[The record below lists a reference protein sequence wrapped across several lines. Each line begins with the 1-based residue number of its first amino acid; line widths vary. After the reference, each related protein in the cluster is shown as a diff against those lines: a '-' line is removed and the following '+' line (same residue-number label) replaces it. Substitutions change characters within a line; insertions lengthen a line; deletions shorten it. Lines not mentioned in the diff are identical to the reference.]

1 VLRSC
6 RPEIVDRDLE
16 LRSLR
21 WSPDGLLL
29 EGLLLEGL
37 LEGLLVG
44 WLLRLCWLLEGL
56 VRGKGLAPVVLSGLM
71 PDLRGLDRRLVPD
84 LRRRGEGR
92 CEVRLGWVER
102 SVVRGEAVLLLGGLA
117 VCEGGVYGVRG
128 EGVWRVS
135 LLGVGVSVDGLLR
148 PVGVCELR

>member
-1 VLRSC
+1 LRSC
-6 RPEIVDRDLE
+6 RSEIVDRHLGI
-16 LRSLR
+16 RSLCL
-21 WSPDGLLL
+21 SPDGLLQ

-44 WLLRLCWLLEGL
+44 WLLGLCWLEGGL

-84 LRRRGEGR
+84 LRRRGER
-92 CEVRLGWVER
+92 
-102 SVVRGEAVLLLGGLA
+102 
-117 VCEGGVYGVRG
+117 
-128 EGVWRVS
+128 RVS

-148 PVGVCELR
+148 PVGVCELRLRVGVLSRKLLQGSVCLPPMLTPPVVRVRLVRPPHPCFPFFP